1 GTHYAEEH
9 MLRRLS
15 EFRNN
20 NTDDNTVLNFF
31 DEMEIHPIIFDV
43 TTYRDANMEDILKSI
58 YDKLGAAVG
67 FGPTLEEEIELHQ
80 CTEEEARLKEQ
91 EANLEQKL
99 LEEKALEEYQSKME
113 QWTRSLENLQ
123 KEEEK
128 LIIAQSEPLRNYLMK
143 YVVPTLTKGLIEVAS
158 CKPPDPV
165 DHLAEYLFRENP
177 EGHMFDPS
185 FTRAGEL
192 IAQEQTA
199 LQKE

>member
-1 GTHYAEEH
+1 

-91 EANLEQKL
+91 EANLEQK
-99 LEEKALEEYQSKME
+99 
-113 QWTRSLENLQ
+113 
-123 KEEEK
+123 
-128 LIIAQSEPLRNYLMK
+128 
-143 YVVPTLTKGLIEVAS
+143 V
-158 CKPPDPV
+158 
-165 DHLAEYLFRENP
+165 YLFI
-177 EGHMFDPS
+177 FCS
-185 FTRAGEL
+185 
-192 IAQEQTA
+192 IS
-199 LQKE
+199 